1 MCEIALRSKRLM
13 SENTINTASRNLGL
27 NGDTVPEHAFRAL
40 VRTVLDEALV
50 FRLDCIGHQIAHA
63 VRRPFGRAYTR
74 SGAPTSAPLTLSRG
88 AQDDASLGCDRQGSR
103 RLNASVLP
111 MRRAR

>member
-63 VRRPFGRAYTR
+63 VRRPFGRAYIGTPYLVAGCTR
-74 SGAPTSAPLTLSRG
+74 
-88 AQDDASLGCDRQGSR
+88 
-103 RLNASVLP
+103 
-111 MRRAR
+111 